1 MNKPNLKLKTQTTQ
15 TRLSNSKKTALT
27 AVMAAL
33 IAVTT
38 ILAIPLPPPI
48 SSVNLAPAVIFVV
61 SILFGARIGT
71 VSTALGCGLGFLAA
85 TSMGTINPG
94 AYFYPFL
101 IGLIVA
107 RTPMALS
114 AGLLRKKNEIAGMVI
129 AVILETLIFFAID
142 IYLLGLAIAT
152 TVLATIV
159 IDFVSVPI
167 AIAVLVAAR
176 KMLNTKH
183 LS

>member
-1 MNKPNLKLKTQTTQ
+1 MQNTKLYNLNNTI
-15 TRLSNSKKTALT
+15 SSSKKAALT

-48 SSVNLAPAVIFVV
+48 SSVNLAPVVIFVV
-61 SILFGARIGT
+61 SILLGARVGAAA
-71 VSTALGCGLGFLAA
+71 TALGCGIGFLAA
-85 TSMGTINPG
+85 TSVGTINPG

-101 IGLIVA
+101 AGLIVA

-114 AGLLRKKNEIAGMVI
+114 TGLLRKKNEAAGMAL
-129 AVILETLIFFAID
+129 AVVLETLIFFAID
-142 IYLLGLAIAT
+142 SYLFGLTIAI
-152 TVLATIV
+152 TVLATLV

-167 AIAVLVAAR
+167 AIAVLVAVR
-176 KMLNTKH
+176 KMLNTKY
-183 LS
+183 LA